1 MKNRVFFVIVN
12 LLIFWVVTDLFSGIV
27 IKEGFVGYLVCG
39 GLYGI
44 VMVNVVPLIK
54 FFTFPIKFIS
64 ILLISLMLSI
74 IVFFIL
80 NFGIPFIDFT
90 DGEIIGFS
98 SRYISIADIE
108 LSMIGNVIVGGLV
121 SGLFSALMRL
131 LEKDI

>member
-12 LLIFWVVTDLFSGIV
+12 LLIFWLVTDLFSGIV